1 MIKKL
6 LARIFWKELYDL
18 NQIKIRSKA
27 NMKAIGI
34 LVNEINKINKTRKK
48 KIYFVYRNNINDD
61 YDLDDSSANAIIYK

>member
-6 LARIFWKELYDL
+6 LTRIFWKELYDL

>member
-6 LARIFWKELYDL
+6 LTRIFWKELYDL

-61 YDLDDSSANAIIYK
+61 YDLDDSFC